1 MAAYDCLV
9 QNPPHEPLVPSKP
22 LRENVYTVKGSDIV
36 AVVRADKRKDAVVSA
51 LLTLGARKDRILSLI
66 YGFNFQPYGPS
77 LPPGF
82 TIWGHAANGSLAALG
97 TYITFRLYR
106 YGEEKNRLS
115 LRILA
120 LAIFATIG
128 AIIPYMNDAEHIV
141 KNGAG
146 GTLPA
151 YIAAN
156 DAYVFLWGLLSHRI
170 LKPRQKAALLGLL
183 AAAFVLI
190 HFTLYAPM
198 FPEFYWS

>member
-22 LRENVYTVKGSDIV
+22 LREDVYTVEGSDIV